1 MKKKTIVT
9 GLILFVFAAS
19 FVIAQ
24 TPDRSKPPTLPD
36 PPKLNLP
43 EPVSFELSNG
53 LKVVLIEK
61 HEVPL
66 VQTNILINVGSVNET
81 NEKSGITNLM
91 MDWIDEGAA
100 GKNSLQLADEIDFLG
115 ASINSVSG
123 NHVSS
128 ISLHTPLAKYNDAL
142 KLMADIILRPDFP
155 ESELKRLQNDK
166 LSAIMQWYDEPFA
179 IASVGF
185 NQLLYG
191 KNHPYGRPSI
201 GNENTI
207 KSFTQKE
214 IKDYYNNYF
223 KSNNAT
229 IVVVGDVK
237 KNELKEKLESAFGK
251 WEKGNV
257 PVVNFEKAKQVEKR
271 TVYIIDKPESA
282 QSVIYIGKIGEP
294 RNTKDYYSM
303 KVMNTVLGE
312 LFTSRLNGNL
322 REEHGYTYGARSSFA
337 FRKEAGPFSAYSSVQ
352 TEITDSAVIQFFVEL
367 NNISKPISAEELI
380 KGKNY
385 VALGYPSSFQTV
397 SYIADQLEDKITYN
411 LPDSYFNDF
420 VANILKVNEKDFQSA
435 AQKYITPEKMIVV
448 IVGDKNKIEESIKKL
463 NLGEVKTLT
472 IKDVVGEIP
481 KLIE

>member
-1 MKKKTIVT
+1 MKKQTIVT

-43 EPVSFELSNG
+43 QMENFELSNG

-66 VQTNILINVGSVNET
+66 VQTNLIINVGTVNET
-81 NEKSGITNLM
+81 NENCGITNFM

-115 ASINSVSG
+115 ASINSRSG
-123 NHVSS
+123 IHVST
-128 ISLHTPLAKYNDAL
+128 ISLHTPLAKYNEAL
-142 KLMADIILRPDFP
+142 KILADIVLHPDFP
-155 ESELKRLQNDK
+155 ESELKRLQNDR
-166 LSAIMQWYDEPFA
+166 LSSIMQWYDKPTA

-185 NQLLYG
+185 NKLLYG
-191 KNHPYGRPSI
+191 NNHPYGRPSI
-201 GNENTI
+201 GSENTI

-237 KNELKEKLESAFGK
+237 KDELKAKLESAFGK

-257 PVVNFEKAKQVEKR
+257 PVVNFEKVKQVEKR
-271 TVYIIDKPESA
+271 TVYIIDKPEAA

-294 RNTKDYYSM
+294 RDTKDYYSIT
-303 KVMNTVLGE
+303 VMNTVLGV
-312 LFTSRLNGNL
+312 LFTSRLNSNL
-322 REEHGYTYGARSSFA
+322 REEHGYTYGARSSFS
-337 FRKEAGPFSAYSSVQ
+337 FRKEAGPFGAYSSVQ
-352 TEITDSAVIQFFVEL
+352 TEITDSALIQFFIEL
-367 NNISKPISAEELI
+367 NNISKPISNEELI

-385 VALGYPSSFQTV
+385 VALGYPSSFQSV
-397 SYIADQLEDKITYN
+397 SDIADQLEDKITYN

-420 VANILKVNEKDFQSA
+420 VANILKVDEKDFQNA
-435 AQKYITPEKMIVV
+435 AQKYITPQKMIVV

-463 NLGEVKTLT
+463 NLGEIKNLT
-472 IKDVVGEIP
+472 IKDVIGDIP
-481 KLIE
+481 KLID